1 MKIAIVGPSPVPFT
15 VGGVENLLW
24 GLNNW
29 INENTPH
36 SSELIKLPSKEN
48 SFWDLIDS
56 YWNFSRL
63 NLDHFDMVI
72 TSKYPAW
79 MVKHSNHICYLQHRL
94 RGLYDTYHFTGLSQD
109 VPRSNKKINELVH
122 LMDNQSINLNAFFDL
137 VYDLKNSSISQEY
150 FSFPGPFI
158 RKIIHYLDNEG
169 LKEVR
174 RFYCISETV
183 KKRTEYFPQGV
194 IPTVVHHPPFISSY
208 KTNNYDYIF
217 TASRLDGPKRID
229 LLVKAMQH
237 VQSDIK
243 MKIAGTGPQ
252 EGMLKDLAAND
263 PRIEFLGFVNNEEL
277 IELYSNALVI
287 PFVPYEEDYGLIT
300 IEAFMS
306 GKPVITCTDS
316 GGSNEFVINGETGF
330 SVPPDPKS
338 LAEKID
344 YFAAN
349 PNEAVRMGNQ
359 GKIRVQNITWDNVV
373 SHLIGT
379 KIPTKANKVQSKKR
393 PRMVVTSTFP
403 IYPPRGGGQS
413 RIYNLYKQ
421 VAQHYDVEVFSF
433 TNNDEPALNKEIAP
447 GLREI
452 RFPKSKAHQEMEWQ
466 VEQKMG
472 IPVGD
477 VTMPT
482 LSKYTPEY
490 GEKLRDAVGIADVVV
505 ISHPYLYYELSGN
518 KGDYV
523 LIYEAHNVEYDLK
536 SRVLP
541 MHAEKL
547 LKEVFRIEK
556 QCCQDSDL
564 IMTCSQEDAIRL
576 VELYEVPEDKFIVV
590 PNGVDTSTVPFVTW
604 SERQEKKRAL
614 GLGEETIVL
623 FVGSWH
629 PPNLEACEEIF
640 KIAERLPDVKFL
652 LMGSQCLAYQPEDL
666 PANVGLLG
674 VVDDEEKNF
683 IFSIV
688 DIAINPMKSGSGTN
702 LKMFDYMAAGIPV
715 ISTEF
720 GARGIGAIN
729 GKHLI
734 ICTLD
739 EMAEIIYEVIENDG
753 NSVNKMVR
761 EGHLLV
767 SNKFDWKSIAFK
779 LTRKLNPMQE
789 EDQEMV
795 VEHFDYNKYP
805 DKLNLG
811 CGFDIRKGYLNIDL
825 QPFHSPDLVADI
837 CNLKMLPSNYYKE
850 IIAQDC
856 LEHIPRPET
865 QSVLLEWSRLLKPGG
880 KLLLRVPNV
889 LGLLRLF
896 SMDEYNCIEK
906 HQELIQ
912 CLFGTQA
919 YNGDFHYTGFTEL
932 TIKYYLES
940 AGLTILSIKPKD
952 EWLFDIIAQK

>member
-1 MKIAIVGPSPVPFT
+1 MKIAIIGPSPVPFT

-252 EGMLKDLAAND
+252 EDALKSMAAND

-277 IELYSNALVI
+277 TELYSNALVI

-316 GGSNEFVINGETGF
+316 GGSNEFVVNGETGF
-330 SVPPDPKS
+330 SVSPDFQA
-338 LAEKID
+338 LAAKMD
-344 YFAAN
+344 YFASN
-349 PNEAVRMGNQ
+349 PKEAVRMGNQ
-359 GKIRVQNITWDNVV
+359 GKSRVQNITWDNVV

-452 RFPKSKAHQEMEWQ
+452 RFPKTKAHQEKEWQ
-466 VEQKMG
+466 VEQKVG

-490 GEKLRDAVGIADVVV
+490 GQNVRTVATTADIVVAC
-505 ISHPYLYYELSGN
+505 HPYLYHELPKDKGN
-518 KGDYV
+518 YL
-523 LIYEAHNVEYDLK
+523 LIYEAQDVEYDLK
-536 SRVLP
+536 AKVFP
-541 MHAEKL
+541 PHARSLLEELFHVEK
-547 LKEVFRIEK
+547 K
-556 QCCQDSDL
+556 CCQDSDL

-576 VELYEVPEDKFIVV
+576 AELYEVPEDKFIVV
-590 PNGVDTSTVPFVTW
+590 PNGVDTSTVPFVAW
-604 SERQEKKRAL
+604 SERQDKKRAL
-614 GLGEETIVL
+614 GLGEEIIVL

-629 PPNLEACEEIF
+629 PPNIEACEEIF
-640 KIAERLPDVKFL
+640 KIAEQLPDVKFL
-652 LMGSQCLAYQPEDL
+652 LMGSQCLAFKSENIPI
-666 PANVGLLG
+666 NVGLLG

-683 IFSIV
+683 IFGIV
-688 DIAINPMKSGSGTN
+688 DLAINPMKSGSGTN
-702 LKMFDYMAAGIPV
+702 LKMLDYMAAGIPV

-720 GARGIGAIN
+720 GARGIGVIN
-729 GKHLI
+729 GEHLI

-739 EMAEIIYEVIENDG
+739 DIPSKIDELKR
-753 NSVNKMVR
+753 NKTMPVKQTVQAQK
-761 EGHLLV
+761 LV
-767 SNKFDWKSIAFK
+767 SSEFDWKCIATK
-779 LTRKLNPMQE
+779 LLDKINEMGKGSQPMVLN
-789 EDQEMV
+789 
-795 VEHFDYNKYP
+795 FDYSKEP
-805 DKLNLG
+805 AKLNLG
-811 CGFDIRKGYLNIDL
+811 CGFDIRQGYLNVDI
-825 QPFHSPDLVADI
+825 QPFHQPDLVADI
-837 CNLKMLPSNYYKE
+837 CNLNMLPSDYYEE

-856 LEHIPRPET
+856 LEHIPRTET
-865 QSVLLEWSRLLKPGG
+865 QNVLNEWSRLLKPSG
-880 KLLLRVPNV
+880 KLILRVPNV
-889 LGLLRLF
+889 LGLLKLF
-896 SMDEYNCIEK
+896 SKKEFSSVEK
-906 HQELIQ
+906 QQELIQ

-919 YNGDFHYTGFTEL
+919 YDGDYHYTSFTEL
-932 TIKYYLES
+932 LIKHYLEN
-940 AGLTILSIKPKD
+940 AGLNIVSIKPKD
-952 EWLFDIIAQK
+952 EWLFDITAQK

>member
-1 MKIAIVGPSPVPFT
+1 MKIAIIGPSPVPFT

-36 SSELIKLPSKEN
+36 SSELIKLPSKEH
-48 SFWDLIDS
+48 SFWELIDS
-56 YWNFSRL
+56 YWAFSKLDL
-63 NLDHFDMVI
+63 NHFDMVI
-72 TSKYPAW
+72 STKYPSW
-79 MVKHSNHICYLQHRL
+79 MIKHENHICYMIHCL
-94 RGLYDTYHFTGLSQD
+94 RGLYDTYHLTGLNTE
-109 VPRSNKKINELVH
+109 VPRKHKKVNEILDVINKKSA
-122 LMDNQSINLNAFFDL
+122 SIDEVFNLIYQLKEFDIP
-137 VYDLKNSSISQEY
+137 DEY
-150 FSFPGPFI
+150 YAFPGPFI
-158 RKIIHYLDNEG
+158 RKVIHYLDHEG
-169 LKEVR
+169 LRRAKE
-174 RFYCISETV
+174 FYCISDTV
-183 KKRTEYFPQGV
+183 KQRKAYFPEGV
-194 IPTVVHHPPFISSY
+194 EPTILYPPTFLSTY
-208 KTNNYDYIF
+208 KNNNFEYVF
-217 TASRLDGPKRID
+217 TVSRLDGPKRID
-229 LLVKAMQH
+229 LIVKAMNY
-237 VQSDIK
+237 VKSDIQL
-243 MKIAGTGPQ
+243 KIAGTGPQ

-359 GKIRVQNITWDNVV
+359 GKIRVQNITWENVV

-379 KIPTKANKVQSKKR
+379 KIPNKANKVQSKKR

-421 VAQHYDVEVFSF
+421 VAQIYDVEVFSF
-433 TNNDEPALNKEIAP
+433 TNYNEPALNKEIAP

-466 VEQKMG
+466 VEQKVG

-477 VTMPT
+477 VTMPL

-490 GEKLRDAVGIADVVV
+490 GEKLRDAVEIADVVV
-505 ISHPYLYYELSGN
+505 ISHPYLYHELSGN
-518 KGDYV
+518 RGDYV

-541 MHAEKL
+541 MQAEKL

-556 QCCQDSDL
+556 QCCMDSDL

-688 DIAINPMKSGSGTN
+688 DLAINPMKSGSGTN

-720 GARGIGAIN
+720 GARGIGAVD
-729 GKHLI
+729 GKHLS

-739 EMAEIIYEVIENDG
+739 EMPERIYEVIENNG